1 MCVFVLDTRK
11 KPLMPYSEKRA
22 RQLLE
27 RGRARVHKIYPFTI
41 RLTDRFRENSIV
53 APITVK
59 LDPGQK
65 QQDIASG
72 IQMHC
77 LRF

>member
-11 KPLMPYSEKRA
+11 KTLMPYSEKRA

-41 RLTDRFRENSIV
+41 R
-53 APITVK
+53 PTVDTLKGSK
-59 LDPGQK
+59 L
-65 QQDIASG
+65 SN
-72 IQMHC
+72 
-77 LRF
+77 L